1 MAMLVTKSEWTWN
14 GLNLKWPLQP
24 EMALNSNIFN
34 LKWPI
39 ANLKWPQPE
48 MALTWNGQIQ
58 PEMAPTWN
66 GPNLKWPN
74 LKWPTWNGQPEMAQ
88 PEVGYTPLR
97 TLFDSMQHQWL
108 KYEQSSDTT
117 MFSSDTTMFVC
128 VRIFVEFVFQSYRV
142 LYTCF
147 YSSSTDVPES
157 R

>member
-1 MAMLVTKSEWTWN
+1 
-14 GLNLKWPLQP
+14 
-24 EMALNSNIFN
+24 
-34 LKWPI
+34 
-39 ANLKWPQPE
+39 
-48 MALTWNGQIQ
+48 
-58 PEMAPTWN
+58 
-66 GPNLKWPN
+66 
-74 LKWPTWNGQPEMAQ
+74 MAQ

-97 TLFDSMQHQWL
+97 ILLCSYFRQSEIRTPFDSMQHQWL

-147 YSSSTDVPES
+147 YLSSTDVPES